1 MRCVVQRV
9 SHARVVVD
17 GAVVGEIGRGL
28 LALVGV
34 AHADTETD
42 AGDLARKLVGR
53 RIFEDDAGRMNR
65 SLLDGEGDLLVVS
78 QFTLLADARKGRRP
92 SFGDAAAPEQ
102 AEPLVEAVVA
112 AARAEGVTV
121 ATGRFRA
128 HMRVTLENDGPV
140 TLLLDT
146 QRAF

>member
-1 MRCVVQRV
+1 MQRV
-9 SHARVVVD
+9 NRARVVVD
-17 GAVVGEIGRGL
+17 DECVGEIGRGL

-34 AHADTETD
+34 THDDALADAEEM
-42 AGDLARKLVGR
+42 GRKLAGL

-78 QFTLLADARKGRRP
+78 QFTLMADTRKGRRP
-92 SFGDAAAPEQ
+92 SFGEAAPGDV

-112 AARAEGVTV
+112 AARTEGVRV
-121 ATGRFRA
+121 ETGVFGA
-128 HMRVTLENDGPV
+128 HMQVALENDGPV

-146 QRAF
+146 KRAF